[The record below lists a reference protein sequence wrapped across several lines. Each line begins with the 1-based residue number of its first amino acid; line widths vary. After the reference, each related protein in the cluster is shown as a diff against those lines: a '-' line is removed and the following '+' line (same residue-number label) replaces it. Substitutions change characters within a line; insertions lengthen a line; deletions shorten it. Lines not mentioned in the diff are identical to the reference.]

1 MSNKIIP
8 VLALLLAAG
17 PVTQQARAQG
27 AAETPQLRLIQMT
40 GEISVMNPGR
50 PDEVSDR
57 NMLPFI
63 TPGTEVR
70 VLSGT
75 ALFQT
80 DSQATLTATE
90 GDGFLFSAQPRR
102 GVTAPGMNIRAV
114 GKETSLHLAFG
125 GKRYLIREHGS
136 VDIAYDA
143 EDRTSVTVTGGY
155 VALLPGT
162 FLHAGES
169 LTFSTSSVPGSTMR
183 PGDRLTAWMP
193 RDRGFDLLPVNVS
206 SLIIT
211 RQDETTFVARTG
223 RSDASGLTAAADDAL
238 DVIASWPIV
247 SRLTAGFLIE
257 KYGPPNEVSPADLTW
272 VDNAPWK
279 RTTVRKEGLLRSAPR
294 RIVHQSIGFAVPQG
308 KVSELDAMGMGL
320 KADRGRKELTVSG
333 ESEEAN
339 FLALNLANDVINGRI
354 NVQDAKDAF
363 ARTLAL
369 SAAGKSSP
377 YTEGLEFEPLDDAR

>member
-1 MSNKIIP
+1 MSNTIIP

-17 PVTQQARAQG
+17 AATSQARAQD

-40 GEISVMNPGR
+40 GEISVTNPGR
-50 PDEVSDR
+50 PDDVSDR

-63 TPGTEVR
+63 VPGTEVR

-80 DSQATLTATE
+80 DSQATIMATE
-90 GDGFLFSAQPRR
+90 GDGFVFSAQPRQ
-102 GVTAPGMNIRAV
+102 GATSPGMNIKAV

-125 GKRYLIREHGS
+125 GKRYLLREHGS

-143 EDRTSVTVTGGY
+143 DDRTSVTVAGGY

-169 LTFSTSSVPGSTMR
+169 ITFSTSSVAGSTMR
-183 PGDRLTAWMP
+183 PGDSLAAWMP
-193 RDRGFDLLPVNVS
+193 KDRGFDLLPVNVS

-211 RQDETTFVARTG
+211 RQDETTFVAKTG
-223 RSDASGLTAAADDAL
+223 RSETSGLSAATDDAVE
-238 DVIASWPIV
+238 VIASWPIV

-257 KYGPPNEVSPADLTW
+257 KYGAPNEVSAGEMTW

-294 RIVHQSIGFAVPQG
+294 RIVHQSVGYDVPRG
-308 KVSELDAMGMGL
+308 KVAALEAMDMGL
-320 KADRGRKELTVSG
+320 KADRGRKELTVAG

-339 FLALNLANDVINGRI
+339 FLALNLANDVITGRLD
-354 NVQDAKDAF
+354 VQDAKDAF
-363 ARTLAL
+363 ERTLAL
-369 SAAGKSSP
+369 SMAGKSSP
-377 YTEGLEFEPLDDAR
+377 YTEGLGFKPLADPR